1 VRIPRSIQ
9 EKRIR
14 PAHGRC
20 GRKYEPAPRD
30 RGWHLDNLDIL
41 VDAEGLLILISYRSR
56 IIVPGT
62 LEREAVDT
70 CLAEA
75 DVTRPPPGA

>member
-1 VRIPRSIQ
+1 
-9 EKRIR
+9 
-14 PAHGRC
+14 
-20 GRKYEPAPRD
+20 
-30 RGWHLDNLDIL
+30 L